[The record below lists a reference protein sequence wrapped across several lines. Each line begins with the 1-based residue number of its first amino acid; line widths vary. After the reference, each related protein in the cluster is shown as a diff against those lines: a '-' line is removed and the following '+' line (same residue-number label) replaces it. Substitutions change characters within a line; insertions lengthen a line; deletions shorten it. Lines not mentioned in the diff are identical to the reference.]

1 MYEEINEFLS
11 TLTETEKKRVIFK
24 FVLGLST
31 QEICE
36 FENCS
41 RQSVSIVLLR
51 AEEKFG
57 KFKKHDEL
65 MDLIQRMFTP

>member
-1 MYEEINEFLS
+1 MYEEISEFLS
-11 TLTETEKKRVIFK
+11 TLTEVERKRVIFK

-41 RQSVSIVLLR
+41 RQSVSMVILR
-51 AEEKFG
+51 AEEKLG

-65 MDLIQRMFTP
+65 VDLIQRMFAP